1 MIEPTSTPL
10 RDAEVLTDAGALFN
24 ALDIGLLVL
33 GGAALALAA
42 VGVRRLLALVPM
54 SREARTVVTRAAPV
68 AGLAVALG
76 YLGFAVRVLFRDA
89 SGRPLGELTLVSLLL
104 GLLLVAVVI
113 VSWESTRNFFSGV
126 VLKAGGSVQM
136 GDLVR
141 IGEVHG
147 RVMRLGH
154 RALVIE
160 TADGAEAVLPYAE
173 VTRGLVQ
180 RTKVIHGAALHAFNL
195 PRPRGTALPELKRK
209 IVDTA
214 LRCHWSSPV
223 REPKVEVVDDGSLEV
238 TVFALHQDY
247 GPDIEAAVR
256 RVVAHGVQQQA
267 AQDRRIQPPTLQ
279 S

>member
-1 MIEPTSTPL
+1 MIEPGSTPL
-10 RDAEVLTDAGALFN
+10 QDVEVLTDASALFN

-33 GGAALALAA
+33 GGAGLALAA

-89 SGRPLGELTLVSLLL
+89 SDRPLGELTLVSLLL

-126 VLKAGGSVQM
+126 VLKAGGSVQL
-136 GDLVR
+136 GDIVR
-141 IGEVHG
+141 IGDVQG
-147 RVMRLGH
+147 RVVRLGY

-160 TADGAEAVLPYAE
+160 TSDGTEAVLPYAE

-180 RTKVIHGAALHAFNL
+180 RTKSIHGAALHAFNL
-195 PRPRGTALPELKRK
+195 PHPRGIALPDLKRK

-223 REPKVEVVDDGSLEV
+223 REPKVEVLDDGSLEV
-238 TVFALHQDY
+238 TVFALHHDY
-247 GPDIEAAVR
+247 GPDIEGAVR
-256 RVVAHGVQQQA
+256 RAVVQGVQQQTA
-267 AQDRRIQPPTLQ
+267 VEGRIQPPALK